1 MAAIN
6 ESGTYELVNITVS
19 TFAEY
24 ATQHAC
30 SEKSCLESIYI
41 YIYRQTFV
49 KTAAR
54 GDKHNH
60 QIVPLKFQQGKN

>member
-1 MAAIN
+1 MAAIK

-30 SEKSCLESIYI
+30 SEKSCLEGI

-60 QIVPLKFQQGKN
+60 QIVPLKFQQGNN